1 MILKLV
7 GIAIVVGVLAGFLAV
22 RFWMNT
28 PHGRLDPRAAI
39 LLKVIDL
46 RGVDLF
52 AEGRSP
58 AEVRAFSKKNG
69 APLKARPAP
78 VREVFDGVI
87 PGPAGKIPVRY
98 YRAIQAEA
106 CPLLVYFHGGGWVMG
121 DLDTHDNLCRLLARK
136 SDALVMAVD
145 YRLAPEHPFPAPF
158 DDAYAAVVWAAE
170 NAASVGA
177 DPERILV
184 AGDSAGANLAAA
196 VCLAARDRG
205 GPAVHGQVLAYPATD
220 LASFDRPSYA
230 HFADGHYLTR
240 RYMEQFRDRYLPRVE
255 DRTDPLA
262 SPLLAPDLTGLP
274 PTLVITAGFDV
285 LRDEGEAYAQR
296 LQDAGVPVTASRY
309 DGMVHG
315 FLSMD
320 RVFSRQTAQAT
331 DEIASFVRAGSSK

>member
-1 MILKLV
+1 MMLK
-7 GIAIVVGVLAGFLAV
+7 LAGFLIVVGLLAGFLSV
-22 RFWMNT
+22 RSWMNT

-52 AEGRSP
+52 AEGRSA

-69 APLKARPAP
+69 TPLKARPAP
-78 VREVFDGVI
+78 VREVFDGAVA
-87 PGPAGKIPVRY
+87 GPAGTIPVRY
-98 YRAIQAEA
+98 YRETRKPA

-158 DDAYAAVVWAAE
+158 DDAYAALVWAAE

-177 DPERILV
+177 DPKRILV

-196 VCLAARDRG
+196 ACLAARDRG
-205 GPAVHGQVLAYPATD
+205 GPAVGGQILLYPATD
-220 LASFDRPSYA
+220 LASFDRPSYR

-240 RYMEQFRDRYLPRVE
+240 RYMEAFRDRYLPRAQ

-274 PTLVITAGFDV
+274 PALVITAGFDV
-285 LRDEGEAYAQR
+285 LRDEGEAYAER
-296 LQDAGVPVTASRY
+296 LRASGVAVTATRY
-309 DGMVHG
+309 NGMVHG

-320 RVFSRQTAQAT
+320 RVFSRQTEQAT
-331 DEIASFVRAGSSK
+331 DEIAGFIRADSSK